1 MEAAPALNLLFFGDM
16 PNLLLAAVLAAAGLP
31 AAGIIAAPADMPAS
45 AVAPAAP
52 PDASPRAE
60 TPASAQPLQG
70 RLGPARKSVKLFAYG
85 PSGRLFKLPE
95 FLAFIARGER
105 TDPPDPQLSGMLVTS
120 PDEAA
125 SSKPIL
131 EQKGEFLTLSWER
144 LPRIHL
150 SLPWPVAGDG
160 FSTVWLDKNGDGYS
174 DGDMVFVNEEI
185 AVTQY
190 RRFKESLRKR
200 ATDWNPVYQPGAK
213 ARKAA
218 EQAKELMAR
227 AHAERDAAA
236 RAQAFDAALQAV
248 SLAWQKLLFEH
259 GLQIAQTQRAKG
271 ALRFGLVID
280 EGIFQRLNEYRRV
293 IAAIKR
299 SGANWVRLVFRS
311 NPDDFLYAN
320 LHSFNEYDSIIGEL
334 RGQGLRIMGTV
345 LDTGQWPRSLTPQIY
360 AERVKNLVFHY
371 QDQIRSWEVGSELNG
386 DWLGGASAPL
396 PPDQVYRIY
405 AAGAAKVKE
414 LDPALETVATLYWWD
429 GGAPDREHSLF
440 GWLKRYSREGFGRN
454 LDLLAV
460 SLQPDE
466 NPVGMAFEAIFERL
480 HQELPDKRLMLGSL
494 GYVDGDKLQ
503 GYWWLDADDVPAA
516 RDDLLVLFTTAS
528 CAMPRSLC
536 GGFWWQT
543 LEQMIPAQGK
553 TTDLYRTYA
562 KTIAHLGRR

>member
-1 MEAAPALNLLFFGDM
+1 MTIPALGSCLLAAALAAAEPVPTASTDTARPAQAAPA
-16 PNLLLAAVLAAAGLP
+16 AAKPTPGRLGAARKSIKLIAYDRAGKVLDLAGLLSFIGRADRSP
-31 AAGIIAAPADMPAS
+31 NAGGIGSSAGAGRTDVLTAGADQQLS
-45 AVAPAAP
+45 GIFVAP
-52 PDASPRAE
+52 PDD
-60 TPASAQPLQG
+60 PA
-70 RLGPARKSVKLFAYG
+70 
-85 PSGRLFKLPE
+85 
-95 FLAFIARGER
+95 
-105 TDPPDPQLSGMLVTS
+105 
-120 PDEAA
+120 AA
-125 SSKPIL
+125 VRPVLK
-131 EQKGEFLTLSWER
+131 QKGELITLSWEK
-144 LPRIHL
+144 LPRASL
-150 SLPWPVAGDG
+150 SLPWPVADDG
-160 FSTVWLDKNGDGYS
+160 FSTVWADKGGEGYS
-174 DGDMVFVNEEI
+174 DGDAVFLNEELAI
-185 AVTQY
+185 SQY
-190 RRFKESLRKR
+190 RRFRESLRKR
-200 ATDWNPVYQPGAK
+200 TSDWSPLYKPGAK
-213 ARKAA
+213 ARQTADD
-218 EQAKELMAR
+218 AKELMAR
-227 AHAERDAAA
+227 AHAEKNGAA
-236 RAQAFDAALQAV
+236 RAQAFDAALTAV
-248 SLAWQKLLFEH
+248 SAAWQKLLFEH
-259 GLQIAQTQRAKG
+259 GLQIALAQKSKG
-271 ALRFGLVID
+271 SLRFGLVID
-280 EGIFQRLNEYRRV
+280 ESIFKRLDHYEK
-293 IAAIKR
+293 IISAIKR

-311 NPDDFLYAN
+311 NPEDFTYASMR
-320 LHSFNEYDSIIGEL
+320 SFNEYDSIVAEL
-334 RGQGLRIMGTV
+334 RDQDLRIMGTV